1 MAEVVA
7 TVDPSFLPQ
16 VVTATVER
24 VFRQRPQRREL
35 ARMLESDPSLL
46 TSGLPQVP
54 RLVERLIRTLVARG
68 RRHGAGASELCRV
81 WAPATSHGYV
91 PQRADLRHLVLRHLL
106 RHRRAGP
113 APASPTPPAPLP
125 SSTTAATS
133 GHTGSSV
140 STRDGSSQPFASRLT
155 SGSAAISKGPA
166 SDIIRQFL
174 SDARAQLTDTTL
186 GPARPHALA
195 DFGPH
200 LVTTDAERTCIL
212 TSVPVPA
219 DDERR
224 TEMHRAA
231 RRRQSQ
237 GRALVLLTVY
247 ALDARS
253 AEAVVYT
260 DHHLARYRAD
270 RSGLSR

>member
-1 MAEVVA
+1 M
-7 TVDPSFLPQ
+7 
-16 VVTATVER
+16 
-24 VFRQRPQRREL
+24 
-35 ARMLESDPSLL
+35 
-46 TSGLPQVP
+46 
-54 RLVERLIRTLVARG
+54 
-68 RRHGAGASELCRV
+68 GASDLSRLRP
-81 WAPATSHGYV
+81 PAGGS
-91 PQRADLRHLVLRHLL
+91 A
-106 RHRRAGP
+106 
-113 APASPTPPAPLP
+113 ASRTTAPPAPP
-125 SSTTAATS
+125 PRWTGTRVTNTARAASVQHDGRDEWARGIISVYARWEFAT
-133 GHTGSSV
+133 V
-140 STRDGSSQPFASRLT
+140 REQADIWFSRHPH
-155 SGSAAISKGPA
+155 SKGPA